1 MLLEFSYGGVRSRRR
16 RRDAPAAAATD
27 AATTTCA
34 SDTGSATASQRITWS
49 DGRGGSSGSGHET
62 RGQHR
67 SIEPSRRKS
76 RQKRQGGD
84 RALKD
89 GRQAFLPVVDEQ
101 VADLFRR
108 DRPCHLLAEVDVFS
122 SVRPLPV
129 VTPTPPMVPLPTTP
143 STLPWPRRPPR
154 AAMLLEILL
163 RHLCKNIP
171 QMCKYSNLRAIV

>member
-49 DGRGGSSGSGHET
+49 DGRGGSSGGGHET
-62 RGQHR
+62 
-67 SIEPSRRKS
+67 IEPSRRKS

-84 RALKD
+84 RALRD

-101 VADLFRR
+101 VANLFCR
-108 DRPCHLLAEVDVFS
+108 DCPRHLLVKVDVFS

>member
-1 MLLEFSYGGVRSRRR
+1 VLLKFSSGSVRSRRR

-34 SDTGSATASQRITWS
+34 SDTGSATASQRITRS
-49 DGRGGSSGSGHET
+49 DGRGGSSGGGHET

-67 SIEPSRRKS
+67 LIEPSRRKS
-76 RQKRQGGD
+76 RQKQQGGD
-84 RALKD
+84 RALRD
-89 GRQAFLPVVDEQ
+89 GRQAFLPVVDER

-108 DRPCHLLAEVDVFS
+108 DRPRHLLVEVEVFS

-129 VTPTPPMVPLPTTP
+129 LVTPTPPMVPLPTTP

-154 AAMLLEILL
+154 GGGDVAGD
-163 RHLCKNIP
+163 P
-171 QMCKYSNLRAIV
+171 SSTPV